1 MKRLI
6 QRNILNPL
14 ATMLL
19 DGSAKDGDIIK
30 VDVKHHL
37 LSLPQSKDEEEE
49 YEFEPRLSLTPIK
62 NILSEGAE

>member
-1 MKRLI
+1 
-6 QRNILNPL
+6 
-14 ATMLL
+14 MLL